1 VALALG
7 AMGVVFGDLGTSP
20 LYALQDAFVGG
31 YGIAADRA
39 NVLGVVSLFIWS
51 LVLVVCVKYL
61 AIIMRADNDGEGGI
75 LALLALAA
83 TGPTVG
89 ATTRRSRVLFLL
101 GVAGAAL
108 LYGDGAITP
117 AISVLSAVEGLKIAT
132 AAFEPAIVPLTV
144 VILIALFAVQSRG
157 TGRIGAVFGPVLL
170 LWFVAIAA
178 IGIRGIAAR
187 PESLQALDPRW
198 GIRFFAQHGFRG
210 IPVLGAVVL
219 CLTGGE
225 ALYADMGH
233 FGKRPIRLAWFTIA
247 LPALML
253 SYLGQCSTLLGD
265 PAAAASPFYSSTPPA
280 LLYPMVVLA
289 TAATVI
295 ASQALISAVFS
306 MTRQAMQ
313 LGLTPRLHVIHTSA
327 REIGQVYLPSVN
339 WVLMLAC
346 LALVLGFGSS
356 TRLAAAFG
364 LAVSGTMLVTTILFG
379 AVAHGRWGWSWSRT
393 LLVSGGFLLL
403 DIAFLGANLLKL
415 RQGGWIP
422 LLIGLAI
429 STLLLTWRKGRT
441 ALAAAAGEK
450 SWSPEAIAAIMESLR
465 TGSCFRVPGT
475 AVFLGGRADGLPRAL
490 LHNLKH
496 NHVLHAQ
503 VILLTVE
510 TRFVPVVADANR
522 VQVTPLADG
531 VWRVVGQFG
540 FMEDSDVPHLLLAAA
555 ARGVPWK
562 AVDTTYFLGRE
573 TIVDGANPALSSW
586 RARLFGIMVRN
597 ARSATSFFRLPPN
610 RVVELGVQVEL

>member
-1 VALALG
+1 
-7 AMGVVFGDLGTSP
+7 MGVVFGDLGTSP

-31 YGIAADRA
+31 YGISAERE

-61 AIIMRADNDGEGGI
+61 VIIMRADNDGEGGI
-75 LALLALAA
+75 LALLALAG
-83 TGPTVG
+83 TGPAV
-89 ATTRRSRVLFLL
+89 AASAQRKRVLFLL
-101 GVAGAAL
+101 GVVGAAL

-117 AISVLSAVEGLKIAT
+117 AISVLSAIEGLKIAT

-157 TGRIGAVFGPVLL
+157 TGRLGAVFGPVLL
-170 LWFVAIAA
+170 LWFVS
-178 IGIRGIAAR
+178 IGVIGVHGIMAR

-198 GIRFFAQHGFRG
+198 GWRFFAAHGLRG

-233 FGKRPIRLAWFTIA
+233 FGKRPIRIAWFTIA
-247 LPALML
+247 LPSLIL
-253 SYLGQCSTLLGD
+253 SYLGQCGTLLGN
-265 PAAAASPFYSSTPPA
+265 PGAAANPFYSSTPVA
-280 LLYPMVVLA
+280 FLYPMVLLA

-339 WVLMLAC
+339 WALMLSC
-346 LALVLGFGSS
+346 VALVVGFGSS

-379 AVAHGRWGWSWSRT
+379 AVTRGLWGWSWTRT
-393 LLVSGGFLLL
+393 LLVSGGFVLL

-415 RQGGWIP
+415 RDGGWIP
-422 LLIGLAI
+422 LLIGLVI
-429 STLLLTWRKGRT
+429 STLLLTWRTGRA
-441 ALAAAAGEK
+441 ALVAAAGEQA
-450 SWSPEAIAAIMESLR
+450 WSPEAIASIMESLR
-465 TGSCFRVPGT
+465 TGS
-475 AVFLGGRADGLPRAL
+475 
-490 LHNLKH
+490 
-496 NHVLHAQ
+496 
-503 VILLTVE
+503 
-510 TRFVPVVADANR
+510 
-522 VQVTPLADG
+522 
-531 VWRVVGQFG
+531 
-540 FMEDSDVPHLLLAAA
+540 
-555 ARGVPWK
+555 
-562 AVDTTYFLGRE
+562 
-573 TIVDGANPALSSW
+573 
-586 RARLFGIMVRN
+586 
-597 ARSATSFFRLPPN
+597 
-610 RVVELGVQVEL
+610 